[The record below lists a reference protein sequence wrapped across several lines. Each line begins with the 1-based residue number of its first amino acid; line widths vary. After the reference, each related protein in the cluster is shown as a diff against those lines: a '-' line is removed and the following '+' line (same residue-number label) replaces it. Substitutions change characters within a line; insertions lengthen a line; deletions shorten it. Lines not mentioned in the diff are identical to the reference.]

1 MPCDDRAQ
9 RGVRVRI
16 VIVEDEETTRRG
28 LTGVLERFTKD
39 EIVGYAAN
47 GREGI
52 VAIKELSP
60 DLVITDIRMPVLSG
74 LKMLEILEQEG
85 HSVNAIVLSGYSD
98 FEYARSAVHL
108 GVTEYLLKPLEIEEL
123 LAALERIREKLAKNR
138 REVLSPEVILREY
151 ITHPEQRTKEER
163 LRLAELLHIGP
174 DTQLGCCIAAPE
186 SAFRGMLSAVGHC
199 VQERME
205 SFCFEKT
212 YAVTLP
218 EHRVMVLVI
227 GVENDVKLREK
238 LEVKVVPELRN
249 IAPCRCVYFCCR
261 DLEKMCAEIARLSLR
276 MEEAFYEP
284 IESCV
289 DLQKLTEAPFSAAE
303 YPSEEENRALTA
315 YRGGR
320 REEAE
325 HWGQKLLERL
335 CERKT
340 NPGMVKEYSTMFLAT
355 LYRSIRNID
364 GDVQRSEGETSFQ
377 STQAYTNMMNAENAE
392 MLREYYLQLLHWML
406 ERRDIKEAEDTD
418 NGIIL
423 NAIAYIRTHYS
434 EDVSLTEAAEVCGVS
449 QAHLSR
455 LFVSEMGVNFNPF
468 LQNYRISM
476 AKRFLKERN
485 ATVAAV
491 SEQVG
496 FRDQRYFIKVFKKL
510 CGMTPKEYQRE
521 CGC

>member
-1 MPCDDRAQ
+1 M
-9 RGVRVRI
+9 RI

-28 LTGVLERFTKD
+28 LTGVLQRFTKD
-39 EIVGYAAN
+39 EIVGYAAK
-47 GREGI
+47 GQEGI
-52 VAIKELSP
+52 AVAEQLSP
-60 DLVITDIRMPVLSG
+60 DLVITDIRMPVMSG
-74 LKMLEILEQEG
+74 LKMLETLEKNG
-85 HSVNAIVLSGYSD
+85 HSANAIVLSGYSD

-138 REVLSPEVILREY
+138 REVVSPDILLREY
-151 ITHPEQRTKEER
+151 IAHPDKRTEEER

-174 DTQLGCCIAAPE
+174 DTELGCCIAAPE
-186 SAFRGMLSAVGHC
+186 AAFRGMLSAVGHC

-212 YAVTLP
+212 YTVALP
-218 EHRVMVLVI
+218 EYRVMVLVI
-227 GVENDVKLREK
+227 GVENDTKLREK

-249 IAPCRCVYFCCR
+249 VAPCRCMYFRCR
-261 DLEKMCAEIARLSLR
+261 DLEKMCREISGLSLR
-276 MEEAFYEP
+276 MEESFYEP
-284 IESCV
+284 VEKCV
-289 DLQKLTEAPFSAAE
+289 DLQKLTEISFSAAE
-303 YPSEEENRALTA
+303 YPSEEENRALA
-315 YRGGR
+315 CYRGGK

-325 HWGQKLLERL
+325 HWGQRLLERL
-335 CERKT
+335 CEKRP
-340 NPGMVKEYSTMFLAT
+340 NPSVVKEYLTMFLAT

-364 GDVQRSEGETSFQ
+364 GEVKLGRGEMSYQ
-377 STQAYTNMMNAENAE
+377 STQAYTNLMNAENAE
-392 MLREYYLQLLHWML
+392 TLREYYGQLLHWML

-423 NAIAYIRTHYS
+423 NAIAYIRAHYS

-496 FRDQRYFIKVFKKL
+496 FHDQRYFIKVFKKL
-510 CGMTPKEYQRE
+510 CGMKPKEYQRE